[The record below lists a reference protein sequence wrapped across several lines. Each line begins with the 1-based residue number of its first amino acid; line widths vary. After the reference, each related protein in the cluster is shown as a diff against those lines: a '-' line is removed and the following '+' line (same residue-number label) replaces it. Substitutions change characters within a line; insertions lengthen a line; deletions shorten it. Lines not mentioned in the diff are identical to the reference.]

1 MRPAPV
7 PHKIFVV
14 DDHPVM
20 LDAYMTILE
29 LEPDL
34 ETCGAATSGAEALD
48 VLTAPSGE
56 PDCDLVVADYR
67 MAGMSGAELV
77 RRLMILRPGLPAVVI
92 SAHED
97 GAFARE
103 ALEAG
108 AAAFLRKRD
117 LMDTLV
123 PTIRAVL
130 GGQRGEGAE

>member
-1 MRPAPV
+1 V
-7 PHKIFVV
+7 PHRIFVV

-20 LDAYMTILE
+20 LDAYTTL
-29 LEPDL
+29 LGHDPDL
-34 ETCGAATSGAEALD
+34 ETCGTAKSGAEAID
-48 VLTAPSGE
+48 MLTAPSGE
-56 PDCDLVVADYR
+56 PDCDLVVTDYR
-67 MAGMSGAELV
+67 MAGMNGAELV
-77 RRLMILRPGLPAVVI
+77 RRLMTLRPGLPAVVV

-108 AAAFLRKRD
+108 ATAFLRKRD

-130 GGQRGEGAE
+130 GGQRGEDAG